1 MNGRIR
7 KASMPV
13 MLVIA
18 VMVFALLAGAC
29 TNLLGTEDGT
39 ATDSGSG
46 TLLLTLSQPVGAQWV
61 DQPDKDIDKYVVTG
75 SGPNGASFVHEITNG
90 GTTLEVPGLIQGSW
104 TVVVNGYNEA
114 EEKIGSGSVS
124 FSISPNA
131 TVVKTVTV
139 SDLQGE
145 GDVDLEITWDA
156 AVAVDSVVRSLKLNG
171 NGSDVLSNDD
181 VLQLEKD
188 NWSFAGKLEAGTYLL
203 TFDLRDS
210 DNNLLF
216 PIVQSV
222 EVVAG
227 LVTEGTFH
235 ITEAMAHIGDFD
247 LEIVDGV
254 SQALAIDLQ
263 TDIPSA
269 AGGKISEVQSVTVS
283 ANPTPADDGSY
294 AYAWYVNAA
303 QLAGESGS
311 SVTLENLSVGFQH
324 ITVVIWHGNRIT
336 SETSTIEVTPSNIV
350 HPGGSIQAAIDAA
363 SNGDVITVKSGTY
376 VEDLSITSSVTLL
389 GHHAGMPTSAISPR
403 SSHSLISGRV
413 DVMADNVIV
422 DGFTLSDGDGG
433 RIVAPRSSDGA
444 IIRNNQVL
452 GGSSMRG
459 IQGDFFGRPT
469 NLTIEGNAFATI
481 DYGIAGTESMTGL
494 SITGNSF
501 YTFKEGIGLGAGV
514 EIVDD
519 EGLPPV
525 SDIDWLFQNNT
536 FQVSGGYAVG
546 DYRDG
551 LQKYNNSG
559 NPID

>member
-18 VMVFALLAGAC
+18 VTLFALLAGAC

-61 DQPDKDIDKYVVTG
+61 NQPDKVIAEYVVTG
-75 SGPNGASFVHEITNG
+75 SGPNGASFLHEIANG

-131 TVVKTVTV
+131 TVEKTVTV
-139 SDLQGE
+139 SDLLGE
-145 GDVDLEITWDA
+145 GDVELEITWDA

-181 VLQLEKD
+181 VLQLEDDK
-188 NWSFAGKLEAGTYLL
+188 WSFEGELEAGTYLL
-203 TFDLRDS
+203 TFKLLDS
-210 DNNLLF
+210 DSNVLY
-216 PIVQSV
+216 PVVQSV

-227 LVTEGTFH
+227 LVTEGTLH
-235 ITEAMAHIGDFD
+235 ITEAMAHIGNFD

-263 TDIPSA
+263 TDIPS
-269 AGGKISEVQSVTVS
+269 GGKISEVQRVTVS
-283 ANPTPADDGSY
+283 ADPTPADDGSY
-294 AYAWYVNAA
+294 DYAWYVNGA

-311 SVTLENLSVGFQH
+311 SVTLENLSVGYQH

-336 SETSTIEVTPSNIV
+336 SETSMIEVTPYNIV

-376 VEDLSITSSVTLL
+376 NEDLSITSSVTLL
-389 GHHAGMPTSAISPR
+389 GHHAGTPASAITR
-403 SSHSLISGRV
+403 SYASMISGRV

-444 IIRNNQVL
+444 IIRNNL
-452 GGSSMRG
+452 LWGGGSMRG
-459 IQGDFFGRPT
+459 IQGDWHGRPS
-469 NLTIEGNAFATI
+469 NLTIEGNAFGGI

-501 YTFKEGIGLGAGV
+501 FTSVEGIGLGVGV
-514 EIVDD
+514 EIVND

-536 FQVSGGYAVG
+536 FQGDTGYAVG

-551 LQKYNNSG
+551 FQKYNNSG
-559 NPID
+559 DPID